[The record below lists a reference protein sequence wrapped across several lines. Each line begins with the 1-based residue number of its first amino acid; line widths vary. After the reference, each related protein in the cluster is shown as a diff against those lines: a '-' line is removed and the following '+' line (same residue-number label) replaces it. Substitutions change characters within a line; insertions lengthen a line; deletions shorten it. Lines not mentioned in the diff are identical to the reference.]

1 MSAGLWL
8 ALAAS
13 LGFATLDG
21 LRKHLVQHL
30 SPITTAALMNG
41 AQAVILLS
49 AALLEH
55 GGVPHAPPAFY
66 AIVLVT
72 AVINLIT
79 TLMYLRAVQRSPLSL
94 TIPYLAFTP
103 ALLLLTAWV
112 VLGELPSVRGAC
124 GVLLVTLGAFVLPG
138 VRTWRAPL
146 AALAREPGSRLMLG
160 VALIWAVSS
169 ALDKRAVGWA
179 SPTYYGGLVFGLSAV
194 ATLGYTVLYQRAEL
208 RAARAQWPWLTAA
221 AVGSAGALWAQYAS
235 YATLPVSYT
244 IAIKRAGMLGS
255 VLIGWRFFGE
265 GELGPRL
272 VGASIMLAGVLLIVL
287 SPA

>member
-1 MSAGLWL
+1 MSEGLWL

-13 LGFATLDG
+13 LGFAALDG
-21 LRKHLVQHL
+21 VRKHLVQQL
-30 SPITTAALMNG
+30 SPITTAAIMNG
-41 AQAVILLS
+41 AQAVLLLGV
-49 AALLEH
+49 ALLEH
-55 GGVPHAPPAFY
+55 GGVPDAPPAFY
-66 AIVLVT
+66 GIVLVT
-72 AVINLIT
+72 AAINLGT
-79 TLMYLRAVQRSPLSL
+79 TLMYLRAVQSSPLSL

-112 VLGELPSVRGAC
+112 VLGETPSLRGAC
-124 GVLLVTLGAFVLPG
+124 GVLLVTLGAYVLPG
-138 VRTWRAPL
+138 VRAWRAPL
-146 AALAREPGSRLMLG
+146 AALAREPGSRAML
-160 VALIWAVSS
+160 AIAFIWAVSS

-194 ATLGYTVLYQRAEL
+194 ATLGYTVVRRRDEL
-208 RAARAQWPWLTAA
+208 HAARALWPWLTAA

-265 GELGPRL
+265 GDLGPRL
-272 VGASIMLAGVLLIVL
+272 VGATVMVAGVLLIVL